1 MIFLVFCGIFLMM
14 NWVTVNIYLFVW
26 DAMMLATACGYLK
39 RENEAFLRKIL
50 RVSLISAVAYV
61 LVRIV
66 RGNIFSWSLEGRSWV
81 FYALTVIAVGLVTV
95 FFVSLWKYRKSGNM
109 ESGQETSGKEGT
121 GDGVTEMLL
130 KSRKHDLKRV
140 ETYLEQ
146 VHIVGINGEWG
157 TGKTFLMEEFCRK
170 HGEEYEFV
178 RVDLLTCNLDQV
190 DVFLLQEMEAIL
202 RKHRI
207 YPRYSRSLCNMMKD
221 HSWLKDLRELL
232 RMDNEVKAVVFDGFR
247 QDMKKLGKPV
257 VVIVEDLDRVADGK
271 VIRKILDLTERLSC
285 DWIKVV
291 MEYDVENLKEL
302 GFDRKYIEKY
312 IPYVVN
318 LTEISLQSLLK
329 VFWDTRKN
337 FSKFHFLYLDVFMSE
352 NICKCLGIPQAFA
365 WQWERISVRKV
376 KVFLKELTIAM
387 ENLEGMDSEYWKTEA
402 AFLAMKHFSSEIYEE
417 LSFQEDFI
425 EELRFGCPWGSER
438 YNLMELFALRRWNDA
453 GKEGG
458 LSLEQ
463 TRQMFMEDSEMA
475 KENRQK
481 LCLLCS
487 MDYNI
492 YVMDEEKR
500 ENRQLEAEKGGSLG
514 EKRLEHRYTMETW
527 QAEQLNRNEK
537 VSRLIVNLYANGRS
551 ELTDAEKNAED
562 FIREVLMKEPEQQEE
577 AWRTFGER
585 TFQEEYEKED
595 NGTIFRWGGN
605 HWIELAQALCLFMK
619 RKPQGKAEAGIWLKF
634 NDFCCRKG
642 RLENQITP
650 EYIRWCNYIK
660 LDKKEVFLDV
670 IRRFCGMEVVGN
682 LNTDKEYIKFLRNSF
697 RYGYFHGYFSDY
709 EDWKLELPEWNP
721 EMAEY
726 VKEILQGKAKKTEQE
741 AVSGIYG
748 ELASEEL
755 KLVGDFLKKNI
766 QVIEAA
772 PEAQKHR
779 HTVKME
785 TRTRWE
791 YLNEEAY
798 QELERLAD
806 RGVTEAEYRKIL
818 QDAYG
823 EGKISLA
830 EMRRLLQKF
839 QK

>member
-1 MIFLVFCGIFLMM
+1 
-14 NWVTVNIYLFVW
+14 
-26 DAMMLATACGYLK
+26 
-39 RENEAFLRKIL
+39 
-50 RVSLISAVAYV
+50 
-61 LVRIV
+61 
-66 RGNIFSWSLEGRSWV
+66 
-81 FYALTVIAVGLVTV
+81 
-95 FFVSLWKYRKSGNM
+95 
-109 ESGQETSGKEGT
+109 
-121 GDGVTEMLL
+121 
-130 KSRKHDLKRV
+130 
-140 ETYLEQ
+140 
-146 VHIVGINGEWG
+146 
-157 TGKTFLMEEFCRK
+157 
-170 HGEEYEFV
+170 
-178 RVDLLTCNLDQV
+178 
-190 DVFLLQEMEAIL
+190 
-202 RKHRI
+202 
-207 YPRYSRSLCNMMKD
+207 
-221 HSWLKDLRELL
+221 
-232 RMDNEVKAVVFDGFR
+232 
-247 QDMKKLGKPV
+247 
-257 VVIVEDLDRVADGK
+257 
-271 VIRKILDLTERLSC
+271 
-285 DWIKVV
+285 
-291 MEYDVENLKEL
+291 
-302 GFDRKYIEKY
+302 
-312 IPYVVN
+312 
-318 LTEISLQSLLK
+318 
-329 VFWDTRKN
+329 
-337 FSKFHFLYLDVFMSE
+337 
-352 NICKCLGIPQAFA
+352 
-365 WQWERISVRKV
+365 
-376 KVFLKELTIAM
+376 
-387 ENLEGMDSEYWKTEA
+387 
-402 AFLAMKHFSSEIYEE
+402 
-417 LSFQEDFI
+417 
-425 EELRFGCPWGSER
+425 
-438 YNLMELFALRRWNDA
+438 
-453 GKEGG
+453 
-458 LSLEQ
+458 
-463 TRQMFMEDSEMA
+463 
-475 KENRQK
+475 
-481 LCLLCS
+481 
-487 MDYNI
+487 
-492 YVMDEEKR
+492 
-500 ENRQLEAEKGGSLG
+500 
-514 EKRLEHRYTMETW
+514 METW

-721 EMAEY
+721 EMTEY

-755 KLVGDFLKKNI
+755 KLVGNFLKKNI

-818 QDAYG
+818 QNAYG

>member
-26 DAMMLATACGYLK
+26 DAIMLAAAFGYLK
-39 RENEAFLRKIL
+39 RENEAFLRKLFRI
-50 RVSLISAVAYV
+50 SAISAVAYV

-66 RGNIFSWSLEGRSWV
+66 RGNISSWSLKGRLEV
-81 FYALTVIAVGLVTV
+81 FYALAGIAVGFVMV
-95 FFVSLWKYRKSGNM
+95 FWVSLWKYRKSGSM
-109 ESGQETSGKEGT
+109 ESGQETSGKDRT
-121 GDGVTEMLL
+121 GDGAAETLL

-146 VHIVGINGEWG
+146 VNIVGINGEWG

-170 HGEEYEFV
+170 HGEEYEVV

-190 DVFLLQEMEAIL
+190 DVFLLQEMETIL

-207 YPRYSRSLCNMMKD
+207 YPRYSRSLCNMMKS

-232 RMDNEVKAVVFDGFR
+232 RMDNDVKTMVFDGFK

-257 VVIVEDLDRVADGK
+257 VVIIEDLDRVADGK

-291 MEYDVENLKEL
+291 MEYDVGNLKEL

-329 VFWDTRKN
+329 AFWGDKKK
-337 FSKFHFLYLDVFMSE
+337 FSKFHYLYLDVFISD
-352 NICKCLGIPQAFA
+352 NICKCLGIPQAFT

-387 ENLEGMDSEYWKTEA
+387 ENLEGMDSECWKTEVT
-402 AFLAMKHFSSEIYEE
+402 FLAMKHFSPEIYEE
-417 LSFQEDFI
+417 LLFQEDFI
-425 EELRFGCPWGSER
+425 DELRFLCPWGRER
-438 YNLMELFALRRWNDA
+438 YNLMELFALRRWNDE

-463 TRQMFMEDSEMA
+463 TRQMFMEDSEIA

-492 YVMDEEKR
+492 YVMDEEEQ
-500 ENRQLEAEKGGSLG
+500 ENQQMEAEKGGILG
-514 EKRLEHRYTMETW
+514 ERRLEHRYTMEMRR
-527 QAEQLNRNEK
+527 AEQLNWNEK

-562 FIREVLMKEPEQQEE
+562 FIREVLMKEPEQQDE
-577 AWRTFGER
+577 AWRAFGER

-595 NGTIFRWGGN
+595 NGTIFRLGGN
-605 HWIELAQALCLFMK
+605 QWIELAQTLCLFMK
-619 RKPQGKAEAGIWLKF
+619 RKPQGKAEVGIWLKF
-634 NDFCCRKG
+634 IDFCYRKG
-642 RLENQITP
+642 RAWNQITP

-660 LDKKEVFLDV
+660 LDKKEVFLDI
-670 IRRFCGMEVVGN
+670 IRRFCEMEVVGN
-682 LNTDKEYIKFLRNSF
+682 LNTDKEYMKFLRNSF

-709 EDWKLELPEWNP
+709 EDWKLELPEWNQ
-721 EMAEY
+721 EMTEY
-726 VKEILQGKAKKTEQE
+726 VKEILQEEAEKVEQE
-741 AVSGIYG
+741 AASGIYG

-755 KLVGDFLKKNI
+755 KIVSAFLKKNI
-766 QVIEAA
+766 QVIEATS
-772 PEAQKHR
+772 EAQKQR
-779 HTVKME
+779 HTVKTEM
-785 TRTRWE
+785 RTKWE

-798 QELERLAD
+798 QELEWLAD
-806 RGVTEAEYRKIL
+806 SGVTEAEYRKIL
-818 QDAYG
+818 QNAY
-823 EGKISLA
+823 EQGKISLA